1 MSNNQTDSEVAE
13 LVNYK
18 VHKRVAKK
26 VMKDIHQQ
34 VDEIEQQV
42 QTEKTASK
50 VLLPL
55 LFLLSAIVIS
65 MLLFWS
71 DTFRLVSGLI
81 S

>member
-1 MSNNQTDSEVAE
+1 MSNNQTDKEVTE

-34 VDEIEQQV
+34 VDEIEQQA

-55 LFLLSAIVIS
+55 LFLLSATIIS

-81 S
+81 N